1 MRYGV
6 VRGCGFEHAH
16 KRSRLRGRQIFG
28 SDVEIGFAGRLNT
41 IRRGTE
47 VYRVGIHREDG
58 ILVVTQLQLRGDN
71 PFFGFHDEHTYAGN
85 FTKQA
90 RRIFGAHP
98 KKVFGQLLGDGRCTA
113 AVAFGNGILG
123 GSEHSD
129 GVYPP
134 MAVKTLVFGVDKRIP
149 KHGVNVAV
157 GYRRAVFVE
166 IFADEFSVGTVYFR
180 GLRSYGVVDGG
191 PSRRLA
197 KEPKEVDVYHT
208 QIDKEGNKRRCNDHT
223 RFEIPFAAFV

>member
-6 VRGCGFEHAH
+6 VCGCGFEHAH
-16 KRSRLRGRQIFG
+16 KCSRLCSRQIFG
-28 SDVEIGFAGRLNT
+28 RDVEIGFAGRLNAVC
-41 IRRGTE
+41 RRTKIH
-47 VYRVGIHREDG
+47 RVGIHAEDS
-58 ILVVTQLQLRGDN
+58 ILVVAQLQLGGDN
-71 PFFGFHDEHTYAGN
+71 PFFGFHDEHTYARN
-85 FTKQA
+85 FAKQA

-98 KKVFGQLLGDGRCTA
+98 KKVFGQLLGDGRRTA
-113 AVAFGNGILG
+113 AVAFGDGILG

-129 GVYPP
+129 GVYTP

-191 PSRRLA
+191 PSWRLA

-223 RFEIPFAAFV
+223 RFEIPFATLV